1 MKQILF
7 DCIFVLIL
15 LFCSGCVSSSISDS
29 VALIEKEGGLQSNTA
44 NYRSVNQNVLS
55 HIQALRNSH
64 NITEK
69 TNSQAITDTDSQ
81 SYTFVYNLYNKE
93 LNYDDKIRII
103 SLLVNKNQ
111 TFIINI
117 APAQGANTLDQLA
130 LSMARAEALRQYI
143 NHFNNRVT
151 IKFAP
156 KLSPNTI
163 NLVIG
168 T

>member
-1 MKQILF
+1 M
-7 DCIFVLIL
+7 
-15 LFCSGCVSSSISDS
+15 
-29 VALIEKEGGLQSNTA
+29 ALIEKEGDLQNNTA

-55 HIQALRNSH
+55 RIQALRNSH

-69 TNSQAITDTDSQ
+69 TNSQAITDSQ
-81 SYTFVYNLYNKE
+81 SYTFVYNLYNKQ

-103 SLLVNKNQ
+103 SLLVNKNK

-130 LSMARAEALRQYI
+130 LSIARAEALRQYI
-143 NHFNNRVT
+143 NHFNKRVT